1 MTWLQDLLP
10 PVGPCWQ
17 GEHAD
22 VHSVIGICLAVA
34 SRESSAWVGI
44 DRRRK
49 AKMQQTPMA
58 ASRLHVLP
66 SAAAVSDYVSLVQF
80 ATLAASSHNTQP
92 WRFELKPDRIVI
104 LPDFSRRCPAVD
116 PDDHHLFASL
126 GCAAENLL
134 LAARAAGLAGYPS
147 YDAARTHLSVELE
160 SAAPER
166 CQRFEAIALRQCSR
180 ARYDGSPLTVSELR
194 ALEAAG
200 SGPGVGI
207 SLIADKSRNEQ
218 VAEYVAAGNR
228 AQFGDPHWAREMRK
242 WIRFN
247 AREAATK
254 RDGLY
259 GPALGIPRVPRRL
272 GELLMPL
279 ATSAERQ
286 SRKDVGD
293 IRSSGAVAVLY
304 SDADDPTH
312 WIEAGRCVERLA
324 LEATA
329 LGLRTAFINQPVE
342 VGALRQQFAAFLGI
356 GSRRPDLVLRIGR
369 GPAMPRS
376 LRRPVQQF
384 LELSS

>member
-1 MTWLQDLLP
+1 LLLSA
-10 PVGPCWQ
+10 GPCWQ
-17 GEHAD
+17 GEHAH

-34 SRESSAWVGI
+34 SRESSASVGI

-49 AKMQQTPMA
+49 ANMRQTPMMA
-58 ASRLHVLP
+58 ASSLHVAP
-66 SAAAVSDYVSLVQF
+66 SAAAGDYVNLVQL

-92 WRFELKPDRIVI
+92 WRFELKPGRIVI

-134 LAARAAGLAGYPS
+134 LAARAAGLAGHPS
-147 YDAARTHLSVELE
+147 YDVARSLLSVELE
-160 SAAPER
+160 SATPER

-180 ARYDGSPLTVSELR
+180 ARYDGSSLSVSELR

-207 SLIADKSRNEQ
+207 SLIADESRKEQ

-228 AQFGDPHWAREMRK
+228 AQFADPHWAREMRK

-247 AREAATK
+247 AREAASK
-254 RDGLY
+254 RDGL
-259 GPALGIPRVPRRL
+259 
-272 GELLMPL
+272 
-279 ATSAERQ
+279 
-286 SRKDVGD
+286 
-293 IRSSGAVAVLY
+293 
-304 SDADDPTH
+304 
-312 WIEAGRCVERLA
+312 
-324 LEATA
+324 
-329 LGLRTAFINQPVE
+329 GLQTAFINQPVE
-342 VGALRQQFAAFLGI
+342 VGALRQQFATFLGI
-356 GSRRPDLVLRIGR
+356 GSRRPDLVLRIGH